1 MAVTKIWKINGWI
14 GDCLL
19 YIENPNKTQNP
30 LVIGDPK
37 LKEEEYQ
44 SLIDVIEYAE
54 DGNKTVRDTER
65 FVSGVNCDAETAR
78 QEMIL
83 AKNAF
88 DKNDGICAYHAI
100 QSFAPGEVTPETA
113 HEIGI
118 RLAKEMWGERYQVLV
133 ATHLDHEHK
142 KK

>member
-1 MAVTKIWKINGWI
+1 M
-14 GDCLL
+14 
-19 YIENPNKTQNP
+19 
-30 LVIGDPK
+30 VIGDPK

-44 SLIDVIEYAE
+44 SLTDVIEYAE

-100 QSFAPGEVTPETA
+100 QSFAPGRGHA
-113 HEIGI
+113 GNGARDRYSAR
-118 RLAKEMWGERYQVLV
+118 RLASGRCEVSGLWSTANLVGKPKGDNSTTVTLQVGKLPC
-133 ATHLDHEHK
+133 HD
-142 KK
+142 

>member
-44 SLIDVIEYAE
+44 SLID
-54 DGNKTVRDTER
+54 
-65 FVSGVNCDAETAR
+65 AR
-78 QEMIL
+78 
-83 AKNAF
+83 NV
-88 DKNDGICAYHAI
+88 Y
-100 QSFAPGEVTPETA
+100 P
-113 HEIGI
+113 
-118 RLAKEMWGERYQVLV
+118 
-133 ATHLDHEHK
+133 
-142 KK
+142 

>member
-44 SLIDVIEYAE
+44 S
-54 DGNKTVRDTER
+54 
-65 FVSGVNCDAETAR
+65 
-78 QEMIL
+78 
-83 AKNAF
+83 
-88 DKNDGICAYHAI
+88 
-100 QSFAPGEVTPETA
+100 
-113 HEIGI
+113 
-118 RLAKEMWGERYQVLV
+118 
-133 ATHLDHEHK
+133 
-142 KK
+142 

>member
-44 SLIDVIEYAE
+44 SLTDVIEYAE

-83 AKNAF
+83 AK
-88 DKNDGICAYHAI
+88 KCVRQKRRHLCLPRHTELCAGRGHTGNGA
-100 QSFAPGEVTPETA
+100 
-113 HEIGI
+113 
-118 RLAKEMWGERYQVLV
+118 RDRYSARKRNVG
-133 ATHLDHEHK
+133 
-142 KK
+142 

>member
-44 SLIDVIEYAE
+44 SLTDHI
-54 DGNKTVRDTER
+54 
-65 FVSGVNCDAETAR
+65 R
-78 QEMIL
+78 Q
-83 AKNAF
+83 
-88 DKNDGICAYHAI
+88 
-100 QSFAPGEVTPETA
+100 
-113 HEIGI
+113 
-118 RLAKEMWGERYQVLV
+118 RLVFFLF
-133 ATHLDHEHK
+133 
-142 KK
+142 

>member
-44 SLIDVIEYAE
+44 SSVCKSSSSSRRS
-54 DGNKTVRDTER
+54 NPKSTKH
-65 FVSGVNCDAETAR
+65 
-78 QEMIL
+78 M
-83 AKNAF
+83 K
-88 DKNDGICAYHAI
+88 
-100 QSFAPGEVTPETA
+100 
-113 HEIGI
+113 
-118 RLAKEMWGERYQVLV
+118 
-133 ATHLDHEHK
+133 
-142 KK
+142 